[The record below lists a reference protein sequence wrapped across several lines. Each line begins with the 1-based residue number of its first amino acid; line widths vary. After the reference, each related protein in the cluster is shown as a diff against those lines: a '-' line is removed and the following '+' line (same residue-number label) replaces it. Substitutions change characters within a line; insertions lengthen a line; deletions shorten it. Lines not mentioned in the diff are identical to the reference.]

1 MKCIIDS
8 GSVHLW
14 WEELDV
20 SEDRLRKLSALLSG
34 KEQERA
40 GRFVYS
46 VHRRRFVAARA
57 MLRLLLGSYLEIP
70 PGDVAIA
77 SDEQGKP
84 YLENQDTKRP
94 LCFNLSHS
102 RGVALFGLAV
112 NRRIG
117 VDVEH
122 IDERRDPG
130 RIARRFFTARE
141 AGKLSAASGS
151 DRLELFFRYW
161 TIKEAYLKATG
172 EGISRLES
180 VEGCLDEKGGC
191 RILDKAASDGQKWTV
206 RRLWLR
212 DGYAAA
218 VVFEGKDVTDL
229 PLRRVFDSN
238 YTNL

>member
-1 MKCIIDS
+1 MKCLIDS

-14 WEELDV
+14 WEVLDV
-20 SEDRLRKLSALLSG
+20 SEDRLEKLFALLSG
-34 KEQERA
+34 EEQERS

-57 MLRLLLGSYLEIP
+57 MLRLLLGSCLEIP
-70 PGDVAIA
+70 PRDVAIA
-77 SDEQGKP
+77 SDERGKP
-84 YLENQDTKRP
+84 CLENSGTESS

-102 RGVALFGLAV
+102 RGVALFGLAL

-117 VDVEH
+117 VDVEK
-122 IDERRDPG
+122 IAGRRDTD

-172 EGISRLES
+172 EGISRLGS
-180 VEGCLDEKGGC
+180 VEVCLDEKEGC
-191 RILDKAASDGQKWTV
+191 SILDKDFTAAKRWTIRPV
-206 RRLWLR
+206 WLR
-212 DGYAAA
+212 AAYAAA
-218 VVFEGKDVTDL
+218 VAFEGGDVTDL
-229 PLRRVFDSN
+229 PLRRIFDAN

>member
-1 MKCIIDS
+1 MKCLIDS

-20 SEDRLRKLSALLSG
+20 SEDRLRKLSALLSA

-57 MLRLLLGSYLEIP
+57 MLRLLLGSCLAIA

-77 SDEQGKP
+77 SQETGKP
-84 YLENQDTKRP
+84 CLENSGMQRA

-102 RGVALFGLAV
+102 HGVALFGLAV

-117 VDVEH
+117 VDVER
-122 IDERRDPG
+122 IDGRRDTD
-130 RIARRFFTARE
+130 RIARRFFSFRE
-141 AGKLSAASGS
+141 ARAMSAESGKV
-151 DRLELFFRYW
+151 RPELFFRYW

-172 EGISRLES
+172 EGIGRLES
-180 VEGCLDEKGGC
+180 VEVWLDEGGGC
-191 RILDKAASDGQKWTV
+191 RILDRAVPDAERWTI
-206 RRLWLR
+206 RPLCLR
-212 DGYAAA
+212 AGYAAA
-218 VVFEGKDVTDL
+218 VAFEGEDVTDL
-229 PLRRVFDSN
+229 PLRRVFDVN